1 MSLFLSCTHSYFADS
16 PSDPMADPLS
26 VTASAISIVT
36 FGLAI
41 CKRVSDIYESAKDSR
56 EDVRTLC
63 ESTNTLKKTLTIL
76 QNVLGQPQL
85 LGDAAQSA
93 RECIIRCEGGL
104 TLLSKT
110 LDKIS
115 RLSSDPATLTVEI
128 FVRYAFKQK
137 TIAKLNTRVHRD
149 LLTHLVVAIETLNL

>member
-1 MSLFLSCTHSYFADS
+1 M
-16 PSDPMADPLS
+16 
-26 VTASAISIVT
+26 
-36 FGLAI
+36 
-41 CKRVSDIYESAKDSR
+41 
-56 EDVRTLC
+56 C

>member
-1 MSLFLSCTHSYFADS
+1 
-16 PSDPMADPLS
+16 MADPLS
-26 VTASAISIVT
+26 VTASTISIVT

-41 CKRVSDIYESAKDSR
+41 CKRVSDIYDSAKDSR

-63 ESTNTLKKTLTIL
+63 ESTNTLKRTLTIL
-76 QNVLGQPQL
+76 QNFLGQPQL

-93 RECIIRCEGGL
+93 RECIVRCVDGL

-115 RLSSDPATLTVEI
+115 RLSSDPAALTMEI

-137 TIAKLNTRVHRD
+137 TITKLNTHVHRD